1 MSELQEV
8 SCRVNGKKRAFVVD
22 PTMPLLHVLR
32 EVLDLKATRF
42 GCGEGTC
49 GACTV
54 MVDGQAVMS
63 CDLPAGQVDGRRIET
78 AEGLDGDPPH
88 PLVAAFLEHQAGQCG
103 YCLPGI
109 LMAARALLEGES
121 TPPSRARIARA
132 LDGNLCRCG
141 AHARILDAVEDAA
154 GHMSHGSV
162 T

>member
-1 MSELQEV
+1 MMPEIREV
-8 SCRVNGKKRAFVVD
+8 SCRVNGEKRRFAVD
-22 PTMPLLHVLR
+22 PMMPLLHVLR
-32 EVLDLKATRF
+32 ETLDLRAARF

-54 MVDGQAVMS
+54 MVDGRAVMS
-63 CDLPAGQVDGRRIET
+63 CDMPAGEVEGKRVET

-88 PLVAAFLEHQAGQCG
+88 PLVRAVLDRQAGQCG

-109 LMAARALLEGES
+109 LMAARAFLEGEQVQADR
-121 TPPSRARIARA
+121 TGIAKA

-154 GHMSHGSV
+154 RHMKRG
-162 T
+162 